1 MASISFAQPWHAG
14 EQLMHKMANV
24 PEYDNPT
31 SYTLTPQAAYLLQSA
46 PLLAIGTLD
55 SQLRP
60 WVALWGGESGF
71 AKPLGG
77 GIVGVRADIDAKYD
91 PVVEAFIPKSKRK
104 DGEVV
109 RSEGEGKI
117 FAGLTID
124 LMTRK
129 RVKIA
134 GRMIAGAVGEEGKMG
149 IGEIQAAVKI
159 EQSLGMC
166 ISYSFHMN
174 DC

>member
-1 MASISFAQPWHAG
+1 MASISFAQPWHPG
-14 EQLMHKMANV
+14 EQLMHRMTNV

-31 SYTLTPQAAYLLQSA
+31 SYALTPQAAHMLQSA

-55 SQLRP
+55 TELRP
-60 WVALWGGESGF
+60 WTALWGGESGF

-77 GIVGVRADIDAKYD
+77 GIVGVRADIDAEFD
-91 PVVEAFIPKSKRK
+91 PVVEAFIPKDKRK
-104 DGEVV
+104 EGEVV

-134 GRMIAGAVGEEGKMG
+134 GRMIAGAIGTE
-149 IGEIQAAVKI
+149 GEIGMGELQAAVKI
-159 EQSLGMC
+159 EQSLGLS
-166 ISYSFHMN
+166 ILVS
-174 DC
+174 